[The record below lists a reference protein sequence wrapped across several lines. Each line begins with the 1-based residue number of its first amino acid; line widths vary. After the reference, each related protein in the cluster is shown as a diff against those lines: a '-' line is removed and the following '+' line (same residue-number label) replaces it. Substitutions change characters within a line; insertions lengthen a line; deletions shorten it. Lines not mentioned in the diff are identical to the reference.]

1 MIYREIVKS
10 HQERVGLFSRA
21 KFVKTV
27 GANSE
32 GRADKK

>member
-1 MIYREIVKS
+1 MIYRGIVKS